1 VSRTALI
8 TGANRGFGRGVA
20 LELHERGWTVLGVV
34 RTADAHP
41 LPVEYLSG
49 DVTDPAAA
57 RDIAL
62 ALEGRSLDLLVNNAG
77 IDGGSHLP
85 DEVDAEVVLRMAAV
99 HAAGAARVTRAALP
113 AMRRSG
119 DAQVVNISSR
129 LGSLALAAD
138 RSFGHLNQSIAYR
151 MAKAALNMFT
161 LAAAEA
167 VGGSG
172 IAFCAVHPGR
182 LRTEMAAPDA
192 DLDVAMAARR
202 LVNWLETAHVAGRF
216 YSLDTESDLPW

>member
-1 VSRTALI
+1 M
-8 TGANRGFGRGVA
+8 
-20 LELHERGWTVLGVV
+20 LGVV
-34 RTADAHP
+34 RTAAAHP
-41 LPVEYLSG
+41 LPFECLLG

-62 ALEGRSLDLLVNNAG
+62 ALEGRSLHLLVNNAG

-85 DEVDAEVVLRMAAV
+85 DEVDPEVVLRMAAV

-113 AMRRSG
+113 ALRRSGG

-138 RSFGHLNQSIAYR
+138 GSFGHLNQSIAYR

-167 VGGSG
+167 VGRSG

-192 DLDVAMAARR
+192 DLDVAVAARR
-202 LVNWLETAHVAGRF
+202 LVDWLETAHVAGRF